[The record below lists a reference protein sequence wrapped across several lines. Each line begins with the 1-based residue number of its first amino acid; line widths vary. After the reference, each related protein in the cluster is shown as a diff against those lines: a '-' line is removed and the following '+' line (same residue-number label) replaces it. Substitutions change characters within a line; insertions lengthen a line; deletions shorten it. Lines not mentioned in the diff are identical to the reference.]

1 MQIIL
6 RASYTQTPNKQ
17 QIQIEISSTNYY
29 QKKKK
34 IHITKCNKSIELSS
48 IASVHIH
55 HKRKRG
61 S

>member
-34 IHITKCNKSIELSS
+34 I
-48 IASVHIH
+48 
-55 HKRKRG
+55 
-61 S
+61 

>member
-17 QIQIEISSTNYY
+17 QIQIESSSTNYY

-34 IHITKCNKSIELSS
+34 I
-48 IASVHIH
+48 
-55 HKRKRG
+55 
-61 S
+61 

>member
-17 QIQIEISSTNYY
+17 QIQIESSSTNYY

-34 IHITKCNKSIELSS
+34 NLKKYILQSATNPLNFQ
-48 IASVHIH
+48 A
-55 HKRKRG
+55 
-61 S
+61 